1 LREPQQSPIIE
12 AQKLFQEK
20 YYNMQT
26 PRFIYSSLLIVSSL
40 TATTVFAQPTPPVK
54 PQEKPAKADD
64 PQVVKNITTNI
75 RLPVSVIDK
84 GKRFVVDLKQEDFE
98 VYEDKVKQEILEF
111 KSESDLPLDIA
122 LLMDTSNSVKP
133 KLKFQRDAAVSFLQ
147 TVLRIQKDKA
157 LFLSFNSDVELQQD
171 FTNRIDLLAKA
182 IDKAKAYGE
191 TRLYDAVYS
200 VCEEKMNGQSGHRR
214 VIVLITD
221 GEDTASEHTLEQTI
235 NIALK
240 TETTVFVISNK
251 ASGFFGVQGGQVDSS
266 EDKYLKRLAEETGG
280 SAAFSGTVIELE
292 KLFSRINK
300 ELRSQYMIV
309 YSPSNDNYNGKMRE
323 IDMKLPGKKD
333 LQINTRKRYPADPPP
348 TIANSSG
355 GVIR

>member
-1 LREPQQSPIIE
+1 
-12 AQKLFQEK
+12 
-20 YYNMQT
+20 MQM
-26 PRFIYSSLLIVSSL
+26 PSYINLSLLIGLSL
-40 TATTVFAQPTPPVK
+40 LATTIFAQPTRPAPK
-54 PQEKPAKADD
+54 PTQEKPQKADD
-64 PQVVKNITTNI
+64 QQPTTKIITRNV
-75 RLPVSVIDK
+75 RLPIAVIDK
-84 GKRFVVDLKQEDFE
+84 GQRFVVDLKKEDFE
-98 VYEDKVKQEILEF
+98 VYEDKVKQLKIEDF
-111 KSESDLPLDIA
+111 KPQYDLPLDIA

-182 IDKAKAYGE
+182 IDKVKAYGE

-200 VCEEKMNGQSGHRR
+200 VCEEKMKGESGRRR

-221 GEDTASEHTLEQTI
+221 GEDTASEHSLEDAI
-235 NIALK
+235 KIALK
-240 TETTVFVISNK
+240 TETIVFVISNK

-280 SAAFSGTVIELE
+280 SSAFTGTVIELE
-292 KLFSRINK
+292 KTFSRIDK
-300 ELRSQYMIV
+300 ELRSQYLIV
-309 YSPSNDNYNGKMRE
+309 YEPSNDDFNGKMRE
-323 IDMKLPGKKD
+323 VEVKLPGKKD
-333 LQINTRKRYPADPPP
+333 LRIRTRKGYPADPPE

-355 GVIR
+355 SGVVK